1 MRYYI
6 TLPDVSTGSC
16 GPLKDG
22 HDYKIIKVNQ
32 VDEANFLADYRH
44 KVIAEGN
51 SLMEALLSLE
61 QWKQQ
66 QS

>member
-6 TLPDVSTGSC
+6 TLPEV
-16 GPLKDG
+16 PLKDG
-22 HDYKIIKVNQ
+22 CDYKIIKVNPA
-32 VDEANFLADYRH
+32 DEANFLEGYSTR
-44 KVIAEGN
+44 VIAKGN

-66 QS
+66 QG